1 MYIIIEKEV
10 QVKKNHPHDGLF
22 MLLVCSFIFPLVHL
36 TFTDMVYNLN
46 KKNNYDCF
54 ILGTKVA
61 CDLEIYVI
69 SLI

>member
-1 MYIIIEKEV
+1 MFLV
-10 QVKKNHPHDGLF
+10 CLF
-22 MLLVCSFIFPLVHL
+22 IFLLVYLIFI
-36 TFTDMVYNLN
+36 DMVYNLN

-54 ILGTKVA
+54 IFGIKVV